1 MSLKWNRCRLNE
13 LSSVLVSFNITVEE
27 TEGILKVSE
36 TEQERILQ
44 IDNYIIFKCSLLLYL
59 VDNCQWQET
68 LKNQSWN
75 DINQNKDNHEEVK
88 QNYVFCR
95 SVIQYLRLEKQN
107 IYIYIYIFVVTDRIL
122 KK

>member
-27 TEGILKVSE
+27 TEGILKFSE

-44 IDNYIIFKCSLLLYL
+44 IDNSIIFKCSLFLYL
-59 VDNCQWQET
+59 VDNCQWQEF
-68 LKNQSWN
+68 LKNKSWN

-95 SVIQYLRLEKQN
+95 SVNSIP
-107 IYIYIYIFVVTDRIL
+107 
-122 KK
+122 